1 MTATAS
7 RVGPTV
13 VQRWRTMRWVLLALA
28 AVVGVSTIATL
39 LTAPTTGGRMTPD
52 STSPEGAHALVQLLR
67 DRGVD
72 VVAADDIATVERSM
86 RPDALLVVAP
96 TAFLIDDAGLRRLS
110 RLPGDVLLV
119 EPLSAIRE
127 SLAPRIRVATSG
139 SGFGGEP
146 DCDLREAT
154 RAGRIQLGSSDTY
167 GGVDGATVT
176 RCYGG
181 ALVRYTDGGRTV
193 TVVGSADF
201 MTNSGLLQD
210 GNAALAMNLAGDR
223 PRVVWYTPKRI
234 EGESDGATSISDL
247 IPPRVGWIVL
257 QLILA
262 VGCVALWRV
271 RRVGPLVAED
281 LPVVVRASETVEG
294 RGRLYRSRR
303 ARDRAAPALRTA
315 ALQRLVPRLGL
326 GARSDPA
333 AVVET
338 IAQRTG
344 ADPAAVQ
351 YALYGPD
358 PTDDAQL
365 VDLSRLLDDIERQ
378 VASS

>member
-1 MTATAS
+1 
-7 RVGPTV
+7 
-13 VQRWRTMRWVLLALA
+13 VQRWRTLRWVLLALA
-28 AVVGVSTIATL
+28 AVIGVSTIAVL
-39 LTAPTTGGRMTPD
+39 LTAPTTGGRMAPD

-72 VVAADDIATVERSM
+72 VVAADDIASVERAM
-86 RPDALLVVAP
+86 RPDALLFVAP
-96 TAFLIDDAGLRRLS
+96 TAFLIDDAGLRRLN

-127 SLAPRIRVATSG
+127 SMAPKIRAAAHS
-139 SGFGGEP
+139 SFGGEP
-146 DCDLREAT
+146 DCDLPEAT
-154 RAGRIQLGSSDTY
+154 RAGSVQLGTSDTFDA
-167 GGVDGATVT
+167 VDGATIT

-181 ALVRYTDGGRTV
+181 ALVRYTAEGRTV
-193 TVVGSADF
+193 TVVGTADF
-201 MTNSGLLQD
+201 MTNSALLQG
-210 GNAALAMNLAGDR
+210 GNAALAMNLAGAR
-223 PRVVWYTPKRI
+223 PGVVWYTPKRI

-247 IPPRVGWIVL
+247 IPPRVGWIVG
-257 QLILA
+257 QLVLA
-262 VGCVALWRV
+262 VACVALWRV

-315 ALQRLVPRLGL
+315 ALQRLLPRLGL

-333 AVVET
+333 AIVET

-344 ADPAAVQ
+344 LDPAAVH

-358 PTDDAQL
+358 PTDDTQL

-378 VASS
+378 VATS